1 MYQQSTNTLT
11 NLALACSFVLSFTIA
26 ACGQDKASRP
36 SPPAQAQATVDGKTI
51 TIDYGSPAAK
61 GREIWGKLVPYGQVW
76 RAGANETTAF
86 TTSADVMVE
95 GKALPA
101 GKYAFFILPAEN
113 EWTMIFNKTIKWG
126 AYTYKQDEDVL
137 RVSVPVKQAATDAE
151 KLTYTISPAGEV
163 TVSWADK
170 QATFKVQ

>member
-1 MYQQSTNTLT
+1 MHQSFSKITPIV
-11 NLALACSFVLSFTIA
+11 LACSFILSFTIA

-36 SPPAQAQATVDGKTI
+36 SPPVQAQATVDGKTV
-51 TIDYGSPAAK
+51 TIDYGAPSVK

-86 TTSADVMVE
+86 TTSADVTVE

-126 AYTYKQDEDVL
+126 AYAYKQDEDVL
-137 RVSVPVKQAATDAE
+137 RVSVPATKSAAPVE
-151 KLTYTISPAGEV
+151 KLTYAITPAGEV

-170 QATFKVQ
+170 QATFKVK